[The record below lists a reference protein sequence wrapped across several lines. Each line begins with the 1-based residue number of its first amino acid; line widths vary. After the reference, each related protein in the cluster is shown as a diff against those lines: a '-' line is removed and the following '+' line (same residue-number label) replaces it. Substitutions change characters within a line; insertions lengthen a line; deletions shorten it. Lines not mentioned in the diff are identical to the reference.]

1 MSGNVDG
8 NRLGMGGNA
17 QNRRVCA
24 QELTLG
30 SPRVMG
36 EWDGHGTRP
45 GGGGGI
51 GGQLMEGGGSP
62 R

>member
-1 MSGNVDG
+1 
-8 NRLGMGGNA
+8 MGGNA